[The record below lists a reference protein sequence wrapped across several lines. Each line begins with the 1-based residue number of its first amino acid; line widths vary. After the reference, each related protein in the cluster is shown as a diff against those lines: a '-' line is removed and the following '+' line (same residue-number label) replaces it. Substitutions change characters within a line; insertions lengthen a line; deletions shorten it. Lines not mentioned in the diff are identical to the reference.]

1 MRWTKLK
8 HKYKNEFLHESVR
21 ARVDFHFD
29 VYRKTHDQDGQVL
42 RVSIDGE
49 TVFKGNKLLYMLR
62 EHECSRQIKREAP
75 ELSWREASVLADQRL
90 AKEAIHSRY
99 HLTEAMREIMILPIK
114 AALQHEDPIIRA
126 FALLD
131 KRVGRRRL
139 EQIQVT
145 EDSHPLIRLFYQ
157 VRSASRSKDTA

>member
-1 MRWTKLK
+1 MKWTKLK
-8 HKYKNEFLHESVR
+8 HKYKTEFLHESVR

-29 VYRKTHDQDGQVL
+29 VYRKTHDLDGQVL
-42 RVSIDGE
+42 RVSIDGV
-49 TVFKGNKLLYMLR
+49 TVFKGNTLRYMVQENKLSQQFKL
-62 EHECSRQIKREAP
+62 EHP
-75 ELSWREASVLADQRL
+75 ERSWREVSEMTGQILQD
-90 AKEAIHSRY
+90 EALHPRY
-99 HLTEAMREIMILPIK
+99 QLTEAMREIMILPIE

-139 EQIQVT
+139 EQIHLT

-157 VRSASRSKDTA
+157 VRSAS

>member
-8 HKYKNEFLHESVR
+8 HKYKTEFLHESVR
-21 ARVDFHFD
+21 DRVDFHFD

-99 HLTEAMREIMILPIK
+99 HLTEAMREIMILPIE

-131 KRVGRRRL
+131 KRVGRRKL
-139 EQIQVT
+139 EGIQLE
-145 EDSHPLIRLFYQ
+145 EDAHPLISLFFAL
-157 VRSASRSKDTA
+157 RNDTKHRPLS